1 MRISD
6 WSSDVCSSDLYLRRS
21 QPPLHPGTAV
31 RSASSRPAQAP
42 LPSGEGGDPLA
53 ARPAERLP
61 LPSALP
67 ACHRSLPRRAAGPS
81 RNRGRA
87 LVRLPS
93 PRLTMA
99 EKENDPPFDAG
110 AFVFHAPAGPETPL
124 TIAPPRDRKSV
135 GRGKSRYK
143 RV

>member
-31 RSASSRPAQAP
+31 RSASSRPAQVP

-93 PRLTMA
+93 QRLTMA
-99 EKENDPPFDAG
+99 EKEHDQRSTERRVGKESVRTGRYRWPPYN
-110 AFVFHAPAGPETPL
+110 
-124 TIAPPRDRKSV
+124 K
-135 GRGKSRYK
+135 KK
-143 RV
+143 KK